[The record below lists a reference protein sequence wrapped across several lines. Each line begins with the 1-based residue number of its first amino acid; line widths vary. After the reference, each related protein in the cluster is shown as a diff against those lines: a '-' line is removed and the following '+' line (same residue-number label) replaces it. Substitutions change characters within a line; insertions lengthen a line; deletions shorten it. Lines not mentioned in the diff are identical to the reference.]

1 VIIIPNII
9 GRLLHKLAFVLPG
22 GYSLRPWLHKKRGS
36 KIGNGVWISQL
47 VYIDELYPEAVTIGE
62 NSTIGLRTSI
72 FTHFHWGERRVGGYG
87 EVVIGKDVFIGP
99 HCLILPNVHIGDGSV
114 IKGGTVVTKDVPP
127 YTFFGAP
134 PAEVLG
140 KVMVPLTPDHDY
152 KEFIRGLRPV
162 RNGKRPK

>member
-1 VIIIPNII
+1 
-9 GRLLHKLAFVLPG
+9 
-22 GYSLRPWLHKKRGS
+22 
-36 KIGNGVWISQL
+36 

-72 FTHFHWGERRVGGYG
+72 FTHFHWGRRREGGYG

-99 HCLILPNVHIGDGSV
+99 HCLILPNVHIGDGAV

-127 YTFFGAP
+127 FTFFGAP
-134 PAEVLG
+134 PAIVLG
-140 KVMVPLTPDHDY
+140 KVTVPLTPEHDY

-162 RNGKRPK
+162 RNGKRSK

>member
-1 VIIIPNII
+1 MMPNLI
-9 GRLLHKLAFVLPG
+9 GRLLHKLAYFVPG
-22 GYSLRPWLHKKRGS
+22 GYSLRPWLHKIRGTR
-36 KIGNGVWISQL
+36 IGKGVWISQL

-72 FTHFHWGERRVGGYG
+72 FTHFHWGERKVGGYS
-87 EVVIGKDVFIGP
+87 EVVIGKNVFIGP

-127 YTFFGAP
+127 NTFFGAP
-134 PAEVLG
+134 PAVALG
-140 KVMVPLTPDHDY
+140 KVTVPLTPEHDY

-162 RNGKRPK
+162 RNDKSLK

>member
-1 VIIIPNII
+1 MWPNII

-22 GYSLRPWLHKKRGS
+22 GYSLRPWLHRIRGS
-36 KIGNGVWISQL
+36 RIGKGVWISQL

-72 FTHFHWGERRVGGYG
+72 FTHFHWGQRREGGYS

-99 HCLILPNVHIGDGSV
+99 HCLILPNVHIGDGAV

-127 YTFFGAP
+127 YTFFGPAP
-134 PAEVLG
+134 AVALG
-140 KVMVPLTPDHDY
+140 KVTVPLTPEHDY

-162 RNGKRPK
+162 PRNGKRPK

>member
-1 VIIIPNII
+1 MIIIPNII
-9 GRLLHKLAFVLPG
+9 DRLLHKLAFVLPG
-22 GYSLRPWLHKKRGS
+22 GYSLRPWLHKIRGTR
-36 KIGNGVWISQL
+36 IGKGVWISQL

-72 FTHFHWGERRVGGYG
+72 FTHFHWGERKVGGYS
-87 EVVIGKDVFIGP
+87 EVVIGKNVFIGP

-134 PAEVLG
+134 PAVALG
-140 KVMVPLTPDHDY
+140 KVTVPLTPEHDY

-162 RNGKRPK
+162 RNGKSLK